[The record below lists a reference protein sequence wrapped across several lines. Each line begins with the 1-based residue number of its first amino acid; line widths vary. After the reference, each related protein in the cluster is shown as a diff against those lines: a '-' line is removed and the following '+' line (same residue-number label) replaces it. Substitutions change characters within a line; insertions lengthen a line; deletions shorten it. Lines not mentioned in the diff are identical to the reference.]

1 MDAWIAR
8 DSDGNL
14 FIYNEKPEKGSYC
27 CWWCRSNFLP
37 IKEEDLPQGVN
48 PSWED
53 EEPIEVEITINKVN
67 K

>member
-1 MDAWIAR
+1 MKGWIAR

-14 FIYNEKPEKGSYC
+14 FIYDEKPEKGGCS
-27 CWWCRSNFLP
+27 WWYSSNWMPFR
-37 IKEEDLPQGVN
+37 EEDLPQGVN